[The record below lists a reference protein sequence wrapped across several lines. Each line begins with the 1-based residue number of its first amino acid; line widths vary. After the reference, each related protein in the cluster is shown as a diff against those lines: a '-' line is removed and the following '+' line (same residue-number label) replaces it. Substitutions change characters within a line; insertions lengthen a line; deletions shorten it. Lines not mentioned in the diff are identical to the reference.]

1 MTNKQE
7 RLPLQRGGQ
16 RAAEMNEFQHW
27 FPERIFRSFNVV
39 LLAIHL

>member
-16 RAAEMNEFQHW
+16 RATEMNEFQHW
-27 FPERIFRSFNVV
+27 FPEREYIGALMSFCWQ
-39 LLAIHL
+39 